1 MDLHRLLSA
10 IDVAADWVGLR
21 FVDERSIYRWVRD
34 GHPQSNHRNQSRGL
48 MVEVLADGQFAYAAT
63 ADLSPAAVQRAAEQA
78 LRLAR
83 DAAPHAVYAFSSDAR
98 PRAVGQYRSP
108 MQKDLSAIS
117 PGELNELL
125 IRATETLK
133 VSEQVV
139 SSTAFAQIIQSDHHF
154 VSSNG
159 SNVEQRFF
167 MVSSDFAAV
176 AQDGPVVQ
184 KRTDCGMRGKT
195 WQIGME
201 VFDEA
206 AILDRCRLIGEQA
219 VELLS
224 AEECPTGTRD
234 LILAPDQMMLQI
246 HESIGHPL
254 EIDRILGDERN
265 YAGWSFV
272 RLDDFGSLRYGS
284 ELMNITFDPTVEH
297 ELASYAFDDGG
308 LEAKREYLIRDGILL
323 RGLGGKESQIRSGV
337 PGVACFRACDWN
349 RAPIDR
355 MANIN
360 LEPGD
365 STLEELIGQVERG
378 VYMESNRSWSI
389 DDYRN
394 KFQFGCEYGKLIE
407 NGKLTRTVRNPNY
420 RGISSSFWR
429 SLKGV
434 GNRASFEIYGTPN
447 CGKGEPNQVIR
458 VGHASPPCLFGNVE
472 VFGGEG

>member
-1 MDLHRLLSA
+1 MDLHRLLSG
-10 IDVAADWVGLR
+10 IDIAADWVGLR
-21 FVDERSIYRWVRD
+21 LVDERTTYRWVRD
-34 GHPQSNHRNQSRGL
+34 GHPQSNHRDRSRGL

-63 ADLSPAAVQRAAEQA
+63 ADLSPAAVQDAARRALQ
-78 LRLAR
+78 LAR
-83 DAAPHAVYAFSSDAR
+83 NAAPYAVYSFSSDAR
-98 PRAVGQYRSP
+98 PKAVGSYRSP
-108 MQKDLSAIS
+108 YRKDESALS
-117 PGELNELL
+117 PGDLNELL
-125 IRATETLK
+125 IRATEALK
-133 VSEQVV
+133 VSPQVV
-139 SSTAFAQIIQSDHHF
+139 SCNAFAQVIHSDHHF

-159 SNVEQRFF
+159 SDVEQHFL
-167 MVSSDFAAV
+167 MVSSDYSAV
-176 AQDGPVVQ
+176 AQEGPVVQ

-195 WQIGME
+195 WQIGVE

-206 AILDRCRLIGEQA
+206 SILERCRIIGEQA

-224 AEECPTGTRD
+224 AEECPSDTLD

-272 RLDDFGSLRYGS
+272 RLEDFGSLQYGS
-284 ELMNITFDPTVEH
+284 ERMNIVFDPGVEH

-308 LEAKREYLIRDGILL
+308 LEASREYLIKDGILQ
-323 RGLGGKESQIRSGV
+323 RGLGGLESQIRSGV

-365 STLEELIGQVERG
+365 STLDELIAQVERG

-407 NGKLTRTVRNPNY
+407 NGKLTRTLRNPNY
-420 RGISSSFWR
+420 RGISSHFWK
-429 SLKGV
+429 SLKDV
-434 GNRASFEIYGTPN
+434 GNADSFEVYGTPN

-472 VFGGEG
+472 VFGGEN